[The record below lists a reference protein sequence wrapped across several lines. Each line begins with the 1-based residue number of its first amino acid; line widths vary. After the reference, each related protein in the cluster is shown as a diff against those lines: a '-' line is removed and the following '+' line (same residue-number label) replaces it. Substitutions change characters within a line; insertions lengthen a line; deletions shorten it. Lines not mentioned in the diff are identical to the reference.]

1 MQSRAAAWMS
11 VRSLF
16 LPQGYPNSTS
26 EDYLAF
32 QMYDSVQGLSSYCR
46 GALVTQALMTGLG
59 VGEEAAT
66 PLGAAFQCVSASA
79 RACGLMPLLAVGVG
93 SAS

>member
-1 MQSRAAAWMS
+1 MS

-16 LPQGYPNSTS
+16 LPEGYPNSTS

-32 QMYDSVQGLSSYCR
+32 QLYDSVQGLSSYCR
-46 GALVTQALMTGLG
+46 GVLVTQALMIGIG

-66 PLGAAFQCVSASA
+66 PLGAAFQCAHTP
-79 RACGLMPLLAVGVG
+79 PLLVSVAL
-93 SAS
+93 SCLAW